1 MNIVPAMMYFAGSG
15 RCSVSPVDSPTV
27 AKAEMTSKR
36 TSSMW
41 ALVRCAIEIVEI
53 ADPGL
58 LGNPE
63 PHVPLARPMMARGAM
78 ASPMA
83 DESESVQIVPQE
95 IEIGAQLQLRFDT
108 VD

>member
-1 MNIVPAMMYFAGSG
+1 
-15 RCSVSPVDSPTV
+15 
-27 AKAEMTSKR
+27 
-36 TSSMW
+36 
-41 ALVRCAIEIVEI
+41 
-53 ADPGL
+53 
-58 LGNPE
+58 
-63 PHVPLARPMMARGAM
+63 MMARGAM